1 MAKQKDLTMSDLE
14 NAITDAL
21 CMNKILWG
29 LEMGTL
35 DAKNDDGDTATGV
48 GNLKVFAAVKALELT
63 RKVQDVFLWVKMP
76 EPHLVAVEV

>member
-21 CMNKILWG
+21 CMNKILWE
-29 LEMGTL
+29 LELGTL
-35 DAKNDDGDTATGV
+35 DANDDGDTATGV
-48 GNLKVFAAVKALELT
+48 GNLKVFAAVKAWELT